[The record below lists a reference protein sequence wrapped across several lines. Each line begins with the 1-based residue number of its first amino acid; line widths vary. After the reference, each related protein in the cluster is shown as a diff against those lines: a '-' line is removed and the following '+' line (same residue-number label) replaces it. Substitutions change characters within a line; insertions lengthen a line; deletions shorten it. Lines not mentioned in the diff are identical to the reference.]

1 MFFLSICSNK
11 WQETVSMLE
20 CSLKKRQWAQQHS
33 QGSLLPIPAEREREN
48 LGTRLN
54 WIIIFGI

>member
-1 MFFLSICSNK
+1 
-11 WQETVSMLE
+11 MLE
-20 CSLKKRQWAQQHS
+20 CSLKKRKWAQQRS